1 MAALGQNAAVVAGST
16 TAAATMIETSLSWKK
31 VLAAV
36 VVGSLTAVLTQL
48 TLDYVRSRKGKKVK
62 SPLLTFSDE

>member
-1 MAALGQNAAVVAGST
+1 MNPVGQSAAVVAGST
-16 TAAATMIETSLSWKK
+16 TAAATMVESDLSWKK

-48 TLDYVRSRKGKKVK
+48 TLDYVRSRKGEKVK

>member
-1 MAALGQNAAVVAGST
+1 MAAIGQSAAVVAGST
-16 TAAATMIETSLSWKK
+16 TAAATMTESDLSWKK
-31 VLAAV
+31 VLVAV
-36 VVGSLTAVLTQL
+36 AVGSFTAVLTQL